1 MILVTGATGQF
12 GISAIDFLLKKGI
25 SANTIVAL
33 VREEEKAAALINKGV
48 KVRMGDYD
56 DYASLVDAFTGVEKV
71 LFISGSDIAN
81 RLSQHQNTIN
91 ATKEAG
97 VQHLIYTSFQRNNET
112 ETSPLWMVAQSH
124 IQTEKWLK
132 ESGMKYTLLR
142 NNLYMDFLPAFIG
155 ENVLETGGI
164 YLPAGQG
171 KVSAVLRSEMAEA
184 AANILT
190 TNGHE
195 GKEYNFSNTE
205 AVSYPEMAQWISEV
219 SGKQINYT
227 SPTAED
233 YAKTL
238 QNFGVPAEIIGLFS
252 SFAVAQAEG
261 ELASVSTDVENLL
274 GRKPTSVKE
283 FLSTMYAI
291 KEK

>member
-12 GISAIDFLLKKGI
+12 GTSAIDFLLKKGI

-33 VREEEKAAALINKGV
+33 IREDGKAAELKEKGV
-48 KVRMGDYD
+48 NVRMGDYD
-56 DYASLVDAFTGVEKV
+56 DYASLVNAFTGIEKV
-71 LFISGSDIAN
+71 LFISGSDIMN
-81 RLSQHQNTIN
+81 RLSHHQNVID
-91 ATKEAG
+91 AAKETG

-132 ESGMKYTLLR
+132 ESGMEYTILR

-184 AANILT
+184 AADILAT
-190 TNGHE
+190 KGHE
-195 GKEYNFSNTE
+195 GKEYNFSNTV
-205 AVSYPEMAQWISEV
+205 AVSYPEMAQWISAI

-227 SPTAED
+227 SPSVED

-238 QNFGVPAEIIGLFS
+238 HNFGVPAEIIGLFS

-261 ELASVSTDVENLL
+261 ELELVSTDLEKLL
-274 GRKPTSVKE
+274 GRKPTTVKD
-283 FLSTMYAI
+283 FLSTIYAV
-291 KEK
+291 KK

>member
-1 MILVTGATGQF
+1 MNYNNKKFRTLSNTENGETSNETLFHYKQVGNILTSEYSGGKIKY
-12 GISAIDFLLKKGI
+12 GH
-25 SANTIVAL
+25 
-33 VREEEKAAALINKGV
+33 LIG
-48 KVRMGDYD
+48 
-56 DYASLVDAFTGVEKV
+56 LVDHLGTIEMRYHQ
-71 LFISGSDIAN
+71 INDMN
-81 RLSQHQNTIN
+81 RLSHHQNVID
-91 ATKEAG
+91 AAKETG

-132 ESGMKYTLLR
+132 ESGIEYTILR

-155 ENVLETGGI
+155 ENVLKTGGI

-227 SPTAED
+227 SPSAED

-261 ELASVSTDVENLL
+261 ELALVSTDLENLL
-274 GRKPTSVKE
+274 GRKPTSVKD
-283 FLSTMYAI
+283 FLNYIYAA
-291 KEK
+291 KE